1 MERREVRQKTVR
13 FLIVLIAFG
22 ILMACMF
29 GGRKPEKDSS
39 FSVVLFGDSVYGN
52 IRDATG
58 VVEQLEELTGREIY
72 NAAIGGTTI
81 GRWDGENRLDYSEDA
96 LSVVAL
102 TKAVYAGDFGVQK
115 TMDVKQGI
123 TNYFPDV
130 VSGLEKIDFSAVELV
145 IIGGGTNDYYDG
157 ILREN
162 AEDPMDE
169 YTFAG
174 ALRSAVSYLR
184 KVNPK
189 LRILLITPTYSWLLA
204 TGQTCEEYDLGG
216 LLEEYVETELAVAE
230 ELGVEALDLYH
241 DLYPH
246 DTWEDWQIYTFD
258 GLHPNEEGRA
268 LIAGRIAAYLETD

>member
-1 MERREVRQKTVR
+1 MRQKTVR
-13 FLIVLIAFG
+13 ILIVLIVFG
-22 ILMACMF
+22 ILMACTF
-29 GGRKPEKDSS
+29 GGRKPERDSS
-39 FSVVLFGDSVYGN
+39 FQVVLFGDSVYGN

-58 VVEQLEELTGREIY
+58 VVEQLEELTDRKIY

-81 GRWDGENRLDYSEDA
+81 GRWDAENRLDYSEDA

-102 TKAVYAGDFGVQK
+102 TKAVYAGDFGVQR
-115 TMDVKQGI
+115 TMDAKQDI

-130 VSGLEKIDFSAVELV
+130 VSGLEKIDFSSVELA

-162 AEDPMDE
+162 ADDPLDE

-174 ALRSAVSYLR
+174 ALRAAVSYLR
-184 KVNPK
+184 KVNPDI
-189 LRILLITPTYSWLLA
+189 RILLVTPTYSWLLA

-216 LLEEYVETELAVAE
+216 LLEEYVETELALAE
-230 ELGVEALDLYH
+230 EMDVEVLDLFH

-246 DTWEDWQIYTFD
+246 ASWEDWQLYTFD